1 MFASPSLPSSTRA
14 AIFSATWGVSIAYL
28 VLMSTALAGLQLP
41 ALGMKGLVLAVAA
54 VILAKYAKAHPDQA
68 EVKAALRINKLQ
80 AVVVV
85 LTEVLALGA
94 ALLGAAL
101 LGGASA
107 QGVSQRGAALAG
119 MVLLASVVV
128 HLVIGVRGTRQLN
141 QLRQA
146 ATAQE
151 TVAPAEPV
159 SAAGTGVNDAQPP
172 V

>member
-14 AIFSATWGVSIAYL
+14 ALFSATWGVSIAYL

-54 VILAKYAKAHPDQA
+54 LILVKYAKAHPDQA

-85 LTEVLALGA
+85 LTEVLA
-94 ALLGAAL
+94 LGAAL

>member
-1 MFASPSLPSSTRA
+1 MFASPSLPSSARA

-54 VILAKYAKAHPDQA
+54 LILVKYAKAHPDQA

-85 LTEVLALGA
+85 LTEVLA
-94 ALLGAAL
+94 LGAAL

-151 TVAPAEPV
+151 TVALAEPV
-159 SAAGTGVNDAQPP
+159 SAAGTGINDAQPP

>member
-54 VILAKYAKAHPDQA
+54 LILVKYAKAHPDQA

-80 AVVVV
+80 AVVV
-85 LTEVLALGA
+85 LTEVLA
-94 ALLGAAL
+94 LGAAL

>member
-54 VILAKYAKAHPDQA
+54 LILVKYAKAHPDQA

-85 LTEVLALGA
+85 LTEVLA
-94 ALLGAAL
+94 LGAAL

>member
-54 VILAKYAKAHPDQA
+54 LILVKYAKAHPDQA

-85 LTEVLALGA
+85 LTEVLA
-94 ALLGAAL
+94 LGAAL

-146 ATAQE
+146 AAAQE

>member
-1 MFASPSLPSSTRA
+1 MFASPSLPSRIRA

-80 AVVVV
+80 AVVVL
-85 LTEVLALGA
+85 LTEVLA
-94 ALLGAAL
+94 LGAAL

-141 QLRQA
+141 QLRQV

-151 TVAPAEPV
+151 AAAPAVPV
-159 SAAGTGVNDAQPP
+159 AAADTVGNDAQPP

>member
-54 VILAKYAKAHPDQA
+54 LILVKYAKAHPDQA

-85 LTEVLALGA
+85 LTEVLA
-94 ALLGAAL
+94 LGAAL

-159 SAAGTGVNDAQPP
+159 SAAGTGINDAQPP